1 MKKYLVGL
9 VTSGGRS
16 KSISV
21 EAESCKNA
29 VEIAKERYPSAEVVR
44 TTSDKKSIDYF
55 NSIKE
60 MKKK

>member
-1 MKKYLVGL
+1 MKYLVSL
-9 VTSGGRS
+9 ITFGGRS
-16 KSISV
+16 KSISI

-29 VEIAKERYPSAEVVR
+29 VEIAKEKYPASEVVR

-55 NSIKE
+55 NSIRE